1 MDTKEKKRRSA
12 PGGKSAP
19 KTRREPEKKARPAR
33 QRAEKPAG
41 ERPARAPEQRR
52 KRPEE
57 RKTARSAAQN
67 PRRTAPRKADP
78 ERRRKTGAPNTPD
91 REERRRRIQNR
102 RKAKKQNP
110 PAVQRVVRPPR
121 EEIPQVVYRAP
132 KPLRRGRFLWKL
144 VSMAAVVVAVFLALS
159 VFFRVETITVAGAD
173 KYTPWMIRQAAG
185 VEPGD
190 ALLGIGKARVASR
203 IVSKLPYVDEVKV
216 AVRLPGTVE
225 IEITELQVTY
235 SIEDENGAWWL
246 ISASGRAV
254 EQVTMERA
262 LGYTRVEGLV
272 IRTPKPGEDVQAMAG
287 QLVDPDEGTSVTLE
301 QSQADEQL
309 SALITVMTALEKG
322 RIIGEVAR
330 IDVTNLAD
338 IRLEYPQLLT
348 VLLGNSDRM
357 DYKIGYLAAA
367 MEQLSGT
374 QSGVLDLSLQYRE
387 DAIFTPSR

>member
-1 MDTKEKKRRSA
+1 MDTKERRR
-12 PGGKSAP
+12 KSAP
-19 KTRREPEKKARPAR
+19 NDKPAAGAGRKTDVRSAERKAKKPAEKRVRKPAAPK
-33 QRAEKPAG
+33 AEKPA
-41 ERPARAPEQRR
+41 ERRPRRPEQQ
-52 KRPEE
+52 KH
-57 RKTARSAAQN
+57 S
-67 PRRTAPRKADP
+67 APRKADP

-91 REERRRRIQNR
+91 REERQRRIQNR

-144 VSMAAVVVAVFLALS
+144 VSMAAVVAAVFLALS

-330 IDVTNLAD
+330 IDVTNPAD

-357 DYKIGYLAAA
+357 DYKVSYLAAA